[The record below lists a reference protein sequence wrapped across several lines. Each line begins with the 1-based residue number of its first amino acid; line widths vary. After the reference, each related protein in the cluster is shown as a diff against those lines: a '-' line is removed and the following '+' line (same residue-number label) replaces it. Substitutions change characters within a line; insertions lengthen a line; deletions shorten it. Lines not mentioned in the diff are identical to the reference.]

1 MSVYVVSWGIVNQG
15 RNMETDS
22 IVHRT
27 LDEAREEFDLID
39 LATAV
44 KGPLAKM
51 AVEHGCPSYCR
62 IEEVEMLDE
71 KEHPTNKLADWVY
84 DASKTLIDEKVSQ

>member
-27 LDEAREEFDLID
+27 LDEARE
-39 LATAV
+39 
-44 KGPLAKM
+44 
-51 AVEHGCPSYCR
+51 
-62 IEEVEMLDE
+62 